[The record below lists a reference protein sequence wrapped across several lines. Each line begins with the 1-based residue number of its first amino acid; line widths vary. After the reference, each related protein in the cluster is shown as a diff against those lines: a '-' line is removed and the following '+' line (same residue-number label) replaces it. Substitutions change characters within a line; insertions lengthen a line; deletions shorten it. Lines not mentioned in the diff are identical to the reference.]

1 MYLDLGAFWSTYFHK
16 RKAINF
22 LFDRYF
28 DHSDQDS
35 RKFRDDRQKRE
46 WMSEKKKK
54 EEEVQKLQKE
64 IEAEAELEAE
74 VEPEAGDD
82 DDNWKN

>member
-1 MYLDLGAFWSTYFHK
+1 LKHLLSK
-16 RKAINF
+16 EKANQF
-22 LFDRYF
+22 LIRSLFGSF
-28 DHSDQDS
+28 DQDS

-74 VEPEAGDD
+74 VEPEVGDD
-82 DDNWKN
+82 DDN